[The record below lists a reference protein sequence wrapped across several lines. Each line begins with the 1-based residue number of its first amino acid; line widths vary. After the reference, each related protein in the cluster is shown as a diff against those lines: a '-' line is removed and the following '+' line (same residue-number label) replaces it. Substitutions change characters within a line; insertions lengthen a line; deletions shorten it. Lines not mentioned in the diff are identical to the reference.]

1 MPLFSNRIGRQTI
14 SLSSSVFSYVSFCV
28 SKDKWSWRGVLR
40 LQGTWVPHVLRLNY
54 FLNAGNRYSTYT
66 AGGLCYWIC
75 YHWFSVVIEKHL
87 HIHLVDFLLYN
98 FFFPSITPLSL
109 FYFISK
115 TGASM
120 AVFVLFP
127 LPLTYVNFSLQE
139 RNTSAKKN
147 AKIVP

>member
-1 MPLFSNRIGRQTI
+1 MKTL
-14 SLSSSVFSYVSFCV
+14 Y
-28 SKDKWSWRGVLR
+28 LR
-40 LQGTWVPHVLRLNY
+40 NLW
-54 FLNAGNRYSTYT
+54 
-66 AGGLCYWIC
+66 
-75 YHWFSVVIEKHL
+75 
-87 HIHLVDFLLYN
+87 VDFLLYN